1 MTVFTLNRWQIALT
15 LYLIIIGI
23 LLIIKPA
30 MMFSKDETPKMWGLG
45 TSEQISV
52 FSPMIV
58 FPVLAILSYYIAV
71 FIEISYS

>member
-1 MTVFTLNRWQIALT
+1 
-15 LYLIIIGI
+15 
-23 LLIIKPA
+23 

-71 FIEISYS
+71 FIEIKISIKYCI